1 MNTVS
6 SSMVIFSHFSYFS
19 PPVHSNA
26 YLLLC
31 RTMYSTVDSPAV
43 SSREFYLHNDVTF
56 SPVSCVYVR
65 YSSILQQGEVNVGDK
80 TCYRD
85 KVSVHLAFWVVEL
98 PCLSQTRVLW
108 QFFYIGS
115 CMLDS
120 SNWNWTTVTQGCKV
134 RTSCFVTMLFFY
146 YYAACVQGIAA

>member
-1 MNTVS
+1 M
-6 SSMVIFSHFSYFS
+6 YQAS
-19 PPVHSNA
+19 PRGEGPGDEA
-26 YLLLC
+26 
-31 RTMYSTVDSPAV
+31 TPPPAV
-43 SSREFYLHNDVTF
+43 SSREFYLHDDVTF
-56 SPVSCVYVR
+56 SPFSAILDACVHVR

-146 YYAACVQGIAA
+146 YYAACVQGIAT